1 MKEEMLKPVLSDKET
16 LNEVV
21 DCLAEHIKVPM
32 QGECNQKTFFEILVC
47 AASEGNSV
55 EQTCKSFE
63 DIPIGNA
70 VRYHC
75 DKLKDMAAL
84 ERALNEALHSRLPS
98 RIQGGKQKV
107 AIDLN
112 LLPYYG
118 TPSNEE
124 EPYIYRSQAKAGT
137 CSFYAYAT
145 AYVISKGKRVTI
157 ALHAVRRDETM
168 VCIITHLLDQIAK
181 LNLII
186 KRLYLDRGFFSVPV
200 IRWLKAC
207 NIPFVM
213 PVIIRGKKGGTR
225 ALLFPK
231 KSYKTDYTMQSTTY
245 GCVTFKVWVIGTYF
259 KGKQGKHGIEYQAY
273 AVHKVFIPLH
283 SLPDEYRKR
292 FGIECSYR
300 LKNCSRIRTTTKN
313 PVVRLLYVG
322 IAFLLVDLW
331 IYLIWSVVS
340 RPRKGSRIL
349 YASLFPFK
357 TMLRFLRQAFERR
370 HAAVEVIYLKSEHL

>member
-1 MKEEMLKPVLSDKET
+1 MKEKTSKPALSDNET

-21 DCLAEHIKVPM
+21 DCLAEHIKVPT
-32 QGECNQKTFFEILVC
+32 QGECKQRTFFEILVC

-63 DIPIGNA
+63 DIPIGNSI
-70 VRYHC
+70 RYHC
-75 DKLKDMAAL
+75 DKLKDMATL
-84 ERALNEALHSRLPS
+84 ENSLNEALHSRLPS
-98 RIQGGKQKV
+98 RIQGGKLKI

-145 AYVISKGKRVTI
+145 AYVISKGKRVTV
-157 ALHAVRRDETM
+157 ALHAVRTDETM
-168 VCIITHLLDQIAK
+168 VCIITHLLNQIAE
-181 LNLII
+181 LNLTI

-207 NIPFVM
+207 NIRFVM

-225 ALLFPK
+225 ALLLPK
-231 KSYKTDYTMQSTTY
+231 KSYITNYTMQSITY
-245 GCVTFKVWVIGTYF
+245 GSVTFKVYVVGIYL
-259 KGKQGKHGIEYQAY
+259 KGKQGKHGIEYQAF
-273 AVHKVFIPLH
+273 AVHKVSIPLH

-322 IAFLLVDLW
+322 IAFLIVDLW
-331 IYLIWSVVS
+331 ILSGPLCQDQNW
-340 RPRKGSRIL
+340 
-349 YASLFPFK
+349 
-357 TMLRFLRQAFERR
+357 
-370 HAAVEVIYLKSEHL
+370 